1 MSAETF
7 QVISVTGYT
16 LAAIFFVLAVILFFV
31 MDIRGT
37 ISDLTGRTAARQIK
51 ELRQRN
57 YAAEATHKR
66 VAVYEELQKEK
77 SGALGKVKAT
87 KTGQMSHRSRR
98 LDITSGLLG
107 RTAKTA
113 GTGKMAMQEGPITDA
128 SVFAQA
134 DGLQEPW
141 LLTEQQREKQKKDAS
156 DSKWTFVTE
165 LPTDVLK
172 EEGAGQ
178 KFESEQPT
186 DVLREQDA
194 EQAFESEQPT
204 DVLHGQSEVQESEME
219 QPTDV
224 LDAQDIMESE
234 APTGVLGMAGQNKIT
249 ARTEHKTEFCVVY
262 SKVVIHTEELIDL
275 DLYGT

>member
-16 LAAIFFVLAVILFFV
+16 LAAIFFVLAVILLFV

-113 GTGKMAMQEGPITDA
+113 GAGKMAMQEGPITDA

-172 EEGAGQ
+172 EEGVGQ
-178 KFESEQPT
+178 AFESEQPT
-186 DVLREQDA
+186 DVLREQGT

-204 DVLHGQSEVQESEME
+204 DVL
-219 QPTDV
+219 
-224 LDAQDIMESE
+224 DAQAIMESE